1 MRSAKVDPV
10 DSLFPGRAASV
21 ARPAPAPAPVP
32 GSSRR
37 VNMENW

>member
-1 MRSAKVDPV
+1 MRTTKVDPV

-21 ARPAPAPAPVP
+21 ARPAPAP

-37 VNMENW
+37 VNMENL